1 MTVQMTFDD
10 NALVLQLFGSHHRNL
25 ARIEQKM
32 DVAIN
37 ARGNEVTIT
46 GDADAVE
53 ATGRVLTGLYGRLED
68 GREVGAEDV
77 EAVLRMA
84 TAAGGDIS
92 DADRTIKPTSVIFR
106 RAPRCRPII

>member
-37 ARGNEVTIT
+37 ARGNEVTII
-46 GDADAVE
+46 GDDDA
-53 ATGRVLTGLYGRLED
+53 
-68 GREVGAEDV
+68 GAEDRIDRFTKPRAWAGV
-77 EAVLRMA
+77 KPDHAA
-84 TAAGGDIS
+84 T
-92 DADRTIKPTSVIFR
+92 
-106 RAPRCRPII
+106 RPIEPAKAEKPATR